1 MPATLLGNPVQG
13 GVSAMALSHL
23 VPGCLVTGTEESE
36 VKIWDIYNDRPSMVA
51 SRKTDS
57 VCSDQ
62 PLVFI

>member
-1 MPATLLGNPVQG
+1 
-13 GVSAMALSHL
+13 MALSHL